1 VTPEQIVSR
10 WVYQDLPDD
19 RRFAVDATD
28 YDDLI
33 ALAKRLR
40 KQGTWAYHHAE
51 TCRCETC
58 QLDHDSAWLA

>member
-1 VTPEQIVSR
+1 MEVKRYFADEIDDTWSDVKVVS
-10 WVYQDLPDD
+10 
-19 RRFAVDATD
+19 ATD
-28 YDDLI
+28 YDSLL